1 MLSAIRFIF
10 YTELLLAFRRSQDWL
25 YPIAFFV
32 MVITLFPIAFSP
44 DPIFMQTYLPG
55 CVWIAALFA
64 NLLALNNLFV
74 TEIEEDHLSQQLISS
89 MPFTLL
95 ISIKIAAHWLATSF
109 PLILLTAL
117 IGFILEIVGH
127 SVGLLCL
134 TLLLG
139 TPVILLIG
147 GLALSLTV
155 GLKQQGILLGLIL
168 LPLILPILIFGINIT
183 KEYQAGMPIL
193 GPLAF
198 LATLLILSI
207 VLIPWVI
214 GLAFKSY

>member
-10 YTELLLAFRRSQDWL
+10 FTELLLAFRRSQDWL
-25 YPIAFFV
+25 YPVAFFV
-32 MVITLFPIAFSP
+32 IVITLFPIAFSP
-44 DPIFMQTYLPG
+44 DPVFMQTYLPG

-64 NLLALNNLFV
+64 NLLALNNLFA
-74 TEIEEDHLSQQLISS
+74 TEIEEDQLSQLLISPI
-89 MPFTLL
+89 PFTLI

-117 IGFILEIVGH
+117 IGFILEIAGR

-139 TPVILLIG
+139 SPVILLIG

-168 LPLILPILIFGINIT
+168 FPLILPILIFGISIT
-183 KEYQAGMPIL
+183 KEYQAGMAIL

-198 LATLLILSI
+198 LGTLLILSI
-207 VLIPWVI
+207 MFLPWVI
-214 GLAFKSY
+214 RLAFKSC